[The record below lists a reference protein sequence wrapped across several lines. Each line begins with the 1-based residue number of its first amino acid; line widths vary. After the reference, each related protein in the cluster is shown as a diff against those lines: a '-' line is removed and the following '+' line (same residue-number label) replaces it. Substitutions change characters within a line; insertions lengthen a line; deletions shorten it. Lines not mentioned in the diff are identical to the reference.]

1 MGGKGGSVSTTRKP
15 CVRTEKMQ
23 LIRYDAMC
31 QAIAECER
39 VDEVKEIRDKA
50 IAIEAYAKQAMNT
63 DAERQACNI
72 RLRAERKV
80 GQMLKDMEK
89 AKGARQ
95 PGTHRGTTRL
105 HDGTASTLSDMGISK
120 QQSSRWQKLAEVNEK
135 EFESALADPEEK
147 PSTSGMIRK
156 ANGKQNKMDED
167 ALWLWGRMRDFE
179 SRIFDRNIAFLIDEM
194 TATMQSDL
202 QRIAPQM
209 VIFFQNLEDQIN
221 E

>member
-1 MGGKGGSVSTTRKP
+1 MALLVVWVLPVKQRIHR
-15 CVRTEKMQ
+15 CRA
-23 LIRYDAMC
+23 AMC
-31 QAIAECER
+31 
-39 VDEVKEIRDKA
+39 
-50 IAIEAYAKQAMNT
+50 AMSNAT
-63 DAERQACNI
+63 
-72 RLRAERKV
+72 
-80 GQMLKDMEK
+80 G
-89 AKGARQ
+89 
-95 PGTHRGTTRL
+95 PGTRL

-194 TATMQSDL
+194 TVTMQSDL